1 MFRNT
6 DLGSVSQRIL
16 NIFGDFLLVGT
27 IVPRHQDEGRDNTD
41 YYTSQFRWNIQLWEI
56 KTMQCSSTHIFSY
69 KTWSIQK
76 SIFSFSCFVRHNL
89 VKKKGYIYMLA
100 FLPKWKS
107 MLFLF
112 IFLNLSFINLN
123 SKFINVSIKLKNK
136 SISTTD
142 LPSFPLH
149 QLPVPRHA
157 VRLRRSWW
165 WTCQPV
171 MCRST
176 AG

>member
-1 MFRNT
+1 MIN
-6 DLGSVSQRIL
+6 SKI
-16 NIFGDFLLVGT
+16 NFL
-27 IVPRHQDEGRDNTD
+27 
-41 YYTSQFRWNIQLWEI
+41 FQLFC
-56 KTMQCSSTHIFSY
+56 KTQ
-69 KTWSIQK
+69 
-76 SIFSFSCFVRHNL
+76 SCKK
-89 VKKKGYIYMLA
+89 KKKGYIYMLV

-157 VRLRRSWW
+157 VRRRRSW
-165 WTCQPV
+165 
-171 MCRST
+171 
-176 AG
+176 